1 MRTPQKRFCIGFF
14 LHLITYCKTDVAP
27 ASGAAFF
34 KIQLL
39 ERNPFLLKFHRLFT
53 PVPLFNSLDL
63 LDRIDREE
71 DLQIVVCFQPF
82 MAGVRSL
89 HDIDAARRD
98 FCCLKEAPFRRI
110 IGAVEHRFALFERH
124 KDFLFEP
131 LVIDISARLLV
142 PFFRPLPFC
151 VAVKPSGDESVGA
164 HLKCHGNCIRI
175 EHRDV
180 HRQEHFS
187 NCRDLADEERQDQAD
202 RKEHAGKGYF
212 FTFSILKFLPYV
224 SFWNQCIIQVHFKVK
239 TFSAF
244 FLYFSHYFSI
254 FCIFRASR
262 CLTALSVGTFSVVF
276 HDFVVHFWI
285 LGNAVIFCSSLTI
298 FRKDFIIMQF
308 YLAPMEGL
316 TGYVYRNAYHK
327 YFPAADRYFT
337 PFITNKKMSSRERND
352 ILPEHNEGMTVIP
365 QILTNQAEDFLSLT
379 KELREYGYDTVNLNL
394 GCPSGT
400 VVAKRRGSGLLAW
413 PNTLDAFLDEIFS
426 SCDCRISIKT
436 RLGTTDTDEW
446 EDLLTV
452 YDKYPLEELIIHPRI
467 QKDFY
472 KYTPRMECYR
482 TAYETS
488 RCSLCY
494 NGDIF
499 SPDDFQNL
507 CREFPDTE
515 KVMLG
520 RGVLQ
525 NPWLIGMLRSADPA
539 GGEASAPDK
548 ELLHAFCEDL
558 CAGYAR
564 VISGDKNVLFK
575 LKALWIY
582 LGMSFTNPQKYL
594 KKIKKANRLAE
605 YEEAVDAL
613 FREQEL
619 IL

>member
-1 MRTPQKRFCIGFF
+1 MK
-14 LHLITYCKTDVAP
+14 
-27 ASGAAFF
+27 
-34 KIQLL
+34 
-39 ERNPFLLKFHRLFT
+39 
-53 PVPLFNSLDL
+53 
-63 LDRIDREE
+63 
-71 DLQIVVCFQPF
+71 
-82 MAGVRSL
+82 
-89 HDIDAARRD
+89 
-98 FCCLKEAPFRRI
+98 
-110 IGAVEHRFALFERH
+110 
-124 KDFLFEP
+124 
-131 LVIDISARLLV
+131 
-142 PFFRPLPFC
+142 
-151 VAVKPSGDESVGA
+151 
-164 HLKCHGNCIRI
+164 
-175 EHRDV
+175 
-180 HRQEHFS
+180 
-187 NCRDLADEERQDQAD
+187 
-202 RKEHAGKGYF
+202 
-212 FTFSILKFLPYV
+212 
-224 SFWNQCIIQVHFKVK
+224 
-239 TFSAF
+239 
-244 FLYFSHYFSI
+244 
-254 FCIFRASR
+254 
-262 CLTALSVGTFSVVF
+262 
-276 HDFVVHFWI
+276 
-285 LGNAVIFCSSLTI
+285 
-298 FRKDFIIMQF
+298 F

-316 TGYVYRNAYHK
+316 TGFVFRNAYQKH
-327 YFPAADRYFT
+327 FGNIDTYFT
-337 PFITNKKMSSRERND
+337 PFINNKKMNYKEIKD
-352 ILPEHNEGMTVIP
+352 ILPEHNEGMHVVP
-365 QILTNQAEDFLSLT
+365 QILTNRAEDFLAIA
-379 KELREYGYDTVNLNL
+379 KELGNYGYESVNLNL

-400 VVAKRRGSGLLAW
+400 VVAKHRGAGFLAV
-413 PNTLDAFLDEIFS
+413 PEELDHFLEEIFAE
-426 SCDCRISIKT
+426 CPLRISVKT
-436 RLGTTDTDEW
+436 RVGVNDAGEW
-446 EDLLTV
+446 EHLLSI
-452 YDKYPLEELIIHPRI
+452 YEKYPMEELIIHPRI

-472 KYTPRMECYR
+472 KFTPRMECYR

-558 CAGYAR
+558 CAGYAC

>member
-14 LHLITYCKTDVAP
+14 LHLITHCKTDVAP

-39 ERNPFLLKFHRLFT
+39 ERNPFLLKSHRLFT

-82 MAGVRSL
+82 IAGVRSL

-98 FCCLKEAPFRRI
+98 FCCLKEAPFRQI
-110 IGAVEHRFALFERH
+110 IGAHRFALFKRH

-244 FLYFSHYFSI
+244 FLYFPHYFSM

-276 HDFVVHFWI
+276 YGFVVHFWI

-379 KELREYGYDTVNLNL
+379 KELREYGYDTFNLNL

-472 KYTPRMECYR
+472 KFTPRMECYR